1 MNNYSSD
8 EEKLIS
14 WFQENYKNILL
25 GIILGL
31 GIGFSYNYYNDMQSN
46 TQFEISL
53 KYEQAIT
60 AYNNNED
67 NLILALSDELTK
79 EYPANTYT
87 TMSNL
92 YAAKIYYINCNL
104 EK

>member
-25 GIILGL
+25 GIMLGL
-31 GIGFSYNYYNDMQSN
+31 GIGFSYNYYNNTQSN

-67 NLILALSDELTK
+67 NLILVLSDE
-79 EYPANTYT
+79 
-87 TMSNL
+87 
-92 YAAKIYYINCNL
+92 
-104 EK
+104 